1 MIKLRSMLLALI
13 AALAAI
19 AAHAAEPAA
28 AQPADPAET
37 AAAYWQQHREGWFW
51 YRDPPPPK
59 ARPSPKEPATPP
71 KPRELA
77 DFEAMQQRLETL
89 KRVAVMNPTDDN
101 LMAYMRFQRMV
112 MDRSQVFADRWQR
125 LVWREPSLD
134 YAAEGRPTNTLAIAA
149 FDERQKERDTATVRQ
164 LAATHGLVFVFRS
177 DCPFCHRFAPILKR
191 FAQTHGLIFVFR
203 GDCPFCHRFA
213 PVLKR
218 FAQQHGLTVLAVSL
232 DGGTLPEYPDA
243 RPDNGMATRLHA
255 RAVPALY
262 LTQPSRR
269 EFRPV
274 GFGLMSDT
282 ELLERLAALAREGDP
297 PSPATAPR
305 IAP

>member
-1 MIKLRSMLLALI
+1 MNAIRSAFLAV
-13 AALAAI
+13 LAVLPAI
-19 AAHAAEPAA
+19 ATHAAEPAA
-28 AQPADPAET
+28 AQPPNPAET
-37 AAAYWQQHREGWFW
+37 ATVYWQQHREGWFW
-51 YRDPPPPK
+51 YRDPPPATARLAPK
-59 ARPSPKEPATPP
+59 PPATPAR
-71 KPRELA
+71 PRELA

-149 FDERQKERDTATVRQ
+149 FDERQRERDAATVRQ

-177 DCPFCHRFAPILKR
+177 DCPFCHRFAP
-191 FAQTHGLIFVFR
+191 
-203 GDCPFCHRFA
+203 
-213 PVLKR
+213 VLKR
-218 FAQQHGLTVLAVSL
+218 FAQSHGLTVLAISL

-243 RPDNGMATRLHA
+243 RPDNGMATRLNA

-282 ELLERLAALAREGDP
+282 DLLERIAALAREAD
-297 PSPATAPR
+297 PATTPNASRTTP
-305 IAP
+305 

>member
-1 MIKLRSMLLALI
+1 MIRLRSTLLALI
-13 AALAAI
+13 TALPAI
-19 AAHAAEPAA
+19 AAHAADPET
-28 AQPADPAET
+28 AQRADPAET
-37 AAAYWQQHREGWFW
+37 AAYWQQHREGWFW

-59 ARPSPKEPATPP
+59 TRPAPSEPATQT

-149 FDERQKERDTATVRQ
+149 FDERQKERDAATVRQ
-164 LAATHGLVFVFRS
+164 LAATHGLVFLFRS

-191 FAQTHGLIFVFR
+191 FAQT
-203 GDCPFCHRFA
+203 
-213 PVLKR
+213 
-218 FAQQHGLTVLAVSL
+218 HGLTVLAVSL

-243 RPDNGMATRLHA
+243 RPDNGIATRLNA

-282 ELLERLAALAREGDP
+282 DLLERIAALARDAD
-297 PSPATAPR
+297 PATPPNASRTTP
-305 IAP
+305 

>member
-1 MIKLRSMLLALI
+1 MSAIRSALLAV
-13 AALAAI
+13 LAVLPAI

-28 AQPADPAET
+28 AQPPDPAET
-37 AAAYWQQHREGWFW
+37 ATVYWQQHREGWFW
-51 YRDPPPPK
+51 YRDPPPPT
-59 ARPSPKEPATPP
+59 ARPAPKAPATPAR
-71 KPRELA
+71 PRELA
-77 DFEAMQQRLETL
+77 EFEAMQQRLETL

-112 MDRSQVFADRWQR
+112 MDHSQVFADRWQR
-125 LVWREPSLD
+125 MVWREPSLD
-134 YAAEGRPTNTLAIAA
+134 YASEGRPTNTLAIAA
-149 FDERQKERDTATVRQ
+149 FDERQKERDTAAVRQ

-177 DCPFCHRFAPILKR
+177 DCPFCHRFAP
-191 FAQTHGLIFVFR
+191 
-203 GDCPFCHRFA
+203 
-213 PVLKR
+213 VLKR
-218 FAQQHGLTVLAVSL
+218 FAQSHGLTVLAVSL

-243 RPDNGMATRLHA
+243 RPDNGIAARLNA

-282 ELLERLAALAREGDP
+282 DLLERIAALAREGE
-297 PSPATAPR
+297 PATPPNASRTTP
-305 IAP
+305 

>member
-1 MIKLRSMLLALI
+1 MSAIRSTLLALI
-13 AALAAI
+13 AALPAI
-19 AAHAAEPAA
+19 TTHAAEPATTT
-28 AQPADPAET
+28 PPDPAELAT
-37 AAAYWQQHREGWFW
+37 VYWQQHREGWFW

-59 ARPSPKEPATPP
+59 ARPTPKKLTTPAR
-71 KPRELA
+71 PRELG

-134 YAAEGRPTNTLAIAA
+134 YASDGRPTNTLAIAA
-149 FDERQKERDTATVRQ
+149 FDQRQSEQDRAAVRQ
-164 LAATHGLVFVFRS
+164 LATTHGLVFVFRS

-191 FAQTHGLIFVFR
+191 FAQ
-203 GDCPFCHRFA
+203 
-213 PVLKR
+213 
-218 FAQQHGLTVLAVSL
+218 QHGLAVLAVSL
-232 DGGTLPEYPDA
+232 DGGALPEYPDA
-243 RPDNGMATRLHA
+243 RTDNGVAARLNA

-274 GFGLMSDT
+274 GFGMMSDT
-282 ELLERLAALAREGDP
+282 DLLERIAALAREADP
-297 PSPATAPR
+297 ASLQNASRNNP
-305 IAP
+305 

>member
-1 MIKLRSMLLALI
+1 MNALRRTL
-13 AALAAI
+13 AALGAAAVPALAPAVAQTSDTQ
-19 AAHAAEPAA
+19 AAADTASRAPAA
-28 AQPADPAET
+28 AAESAT
-37 AAAYWQQHREGWFW
+37 APYWQQHREGWFW
-51 YRDPPPPK
+51 YRDPPPPQ
-59 ARPSPKEPATPP
+59 ARPTPKEPATPA

-77 DFEAMQQRLETL
+77 DFESMQQRLEML

-134 YAAEGRPTNTLAIAA
+134 YASEGRPTNTLAIAA
-149 FDERQKERDTATVRQ
+149 FDERQRDSDTAAVRK

-177 DCPFCHRFAPILKR
+177 DCPFCHRFAP
-191 FAQTHGLIFVFR
+191 
-203 GDCPFCHRFA
+203 
-213 PVLKR
+213 VLKR
-218 FAQQHGLTVLAVSL
+218 FAQQHGLAVLAVSL

-243 RPDNGMATRLHA
+243 RPDNGIAARLNA

-282 ELLERLAALAREGDP
+282 DLLERIAALAREGE
-297 PSPATAPR
+297 PATPPNASRTTP
-305 IAP
+305 

>member
-1 MIKLRSMLLALI
+1 VTPLRFSLLALI
-13 AALAAI
+13 AALPAI

-28 AQPADPAET
+28 AQPTDPAET

-51 YRDPPPPK
+51 YRDPPPPR
-59 ARPSPKEPATPP
+59 ARSSPREPATSSRPS
-71 KPRELA
+71 ELA
-77 DFEAMQQRLETL
+77 DFEAMQQRLEML

-134 YAAEGRPTNTLAIAA
+134 YASEGRPTNTLAIAA
-149 FDERQKERDTATVRQ
+149 FDERQRERDTAAVRQ

-177 DCPFCHRFAPILKR
+177 DCPFCHRFAP
-191 FAQTHGLIFVFR
+191 
-203 GDCPFCHRFA
+203 
-213 PVLKR
+213 VLKR
-218 FAQQHGLTVLAVSL
+218 FAHTHGLTVLAVSL
-232 DGGTLPEYPDA
+232 DGGSLPEYPDA
-243 RPDNGMATRLHA
+243 RPDNGIAARLNA

-282 ELLERLAALAREGDP
+282 DLLERIAALAREADL
-297 PSPATAPR
+297 ATTPNASRTMP
-305 IAP
+305 

>member
-1 MIKLRSMLLALI
+1 MNAIRSALLAV
-13 AALAAI
+13 LAVLPAV

-28 AQPADPAET
+28 AQASDPAET
-37 AAAYWQQHREGWFW
+37 ATVYWQQHREGWFW

-59 ARPSPKEPATPP
+59 ARPAQKAPATPAR
-71 KPRELA
+71 PRELA

-134 YAAEGRPTNTLAIAA
+134 YASEGRPTNTLAIAA
-149 FDERQKERDTATVRQ
+149 FDERQRDRDTAAVRQ

-177 DCPFCHRFAPILKR
+177 DCPFCHRFAP
-191 FAQTHGLIFVFR
+191 
-203 GDCPFCHRFA
+203 
-213 PVLKR
+213 VLKR
-218 FAQQHGLTVLAVSL
+218 FAQSHGLTVLAVSL
-232 DGGTLPEYPDA
+232 DGGSLPEYPDA
-243 RPDNGMATRLHA
+243 RPDNGIAARLNA

-282 ELLERLAALAREGDP
+282 DLLERIAALAREADL
-297 PSPATAPR
+297 ATTPNASRTTP
-305 IAP
+305 

>member
-1 MIKLRSMLLALI
+1 MNAIRSALLAV
-13 AALAAI
+13 LAVLPAI
-19 AAHAAEPAA
+19 AAHAAELAA
-28 AQPADPAET
+28 AQPPDPAET
-37 AAAYWQQHREGWFW
+37 ATAYWQQHREGWFW
-51 YRDPPPPK
+51 YRDPPPPA
-59 ARPSPKEPATPP
+59 ARPAPKAPAIPAR
-71 KPRELA
+71 PRELA

-134 YAAEGRPTNTLAIAA
+134 YASEGRPTNTLAIAA
-149 FDERQKERDTATVRQ
+149 FDDRQKERDTAAVRQ

-177 DCPFCHRFAPILKR
+177 DCPFCHRFAPVLKR
-191 FAQTHGLIFVFR
+191 FAQT
-203 GDCPFCHRFA
+203 
-213 PVLKR
+213 
-218 FAQQHGLTVLAVSL
+218 HGLTVLAVSL
-232 DGGTLPEYPDA
+232 DGETLPEYPDA
-243 RPDNGMATRLHA
+243 RPDNGIAARLNA

-282 ELLERLAALAREGDP
+282 DLLERIGALAREAE
-297 PSPATAPR
+297 PATPPNASRTTP
-305 IAP
+305 

>member
-1 MIKLRSMLLALI
+1 MNAIRSALLAV
-13 AALAAI
+13 LAVLPAI
-19 AAHAAEPAA
+19 AAHGAEPTTS
-28 AQPADPAET
+28 QPADPAET
-37 AAAYWQQHREGWFW
+37 ATVYWQQHGEGWFW
-51 YRDPPPPK
+51 YRDPPPVT
-59 ARPSPKEPATPP
+59 ARPAQKAPATPAR
-71 KPRELA
+71 PRELA
-77 DFEAMQQRLETL
+77 EFEAMQQRLETL

-134 YAAEGRPTNTLAIAA
+134 YASEGRPTNTLAIAA
-149 FDERQKERDTATVRQ
+149 FDERQRDRDTAAVRQ
-164 LAATHGLVFVFRS
+164 LAATHGLVFVFHS
-177 DCPFCHRFAPILKR
+177 
-191 FAQTHGLIFVFR
+191 
-203 GDCPFCHRFA
+203 DCPFCHRFA

-218 FAQQHGLTVLAVSL
+218 FAQTHGLTVLAVSL
-232 DGGTLPEYPDA
+232 DGGNLPEYPYA
-243 RPDNGMATRLHA
+243 RPDNGIAARLNA

-282 ELLERLAALAREGDP
+282 DLLERIAALAREAD
-297 PSPATAPR
+297 PATTPNASRTTP
-305 IAP
+305 

>member
-1 MIKLRSMLLALI
+1 MNAIRSALLAV
-13 AALAAI
+13 LAVLPAI
-19 AAHAAEPAA
+19 AAHAGEPAT
-28 AQPADPAET
+28 AQPVDPAET
-37 AAAYWQQHREGWFW
+37 ATVYWQQHREGWFW
-51 YRDPPPPK
+51 YRDPPSPTARPAPK
-59 ARPSPKEPATPP
+59 APATPAR
-71 KPRELA
+71 PRELT

-134 YAAEGRPTNTLAIAA
+134 YASEGRPTNTLAIAA
-149 FDERQKERDTATVRQ
+149 FDERQRERDTAAVRQ

-177 DCPFCHRFAPILKR
+177 DCPFCHRFAPVLKR
-191 FAQTHGLIFVFR
+191 FAQT
-203 GDCPFCHRFA
+203 
-213 PVLKR
+213 
-218 FAQQHGLTVLAVSL
+218 HGLTVLAVSL

-243 RPDNGMATRLHA
+243 RPDNGIAARLNA

-282 ELLERLAALAREGDP
+282 DLLERIAALAREAD
-297 PSPATAPR
+297 PATTPNASRTTP
-305 IAP
+305 

>member
-1 MIKLRSMLLALI
+1 VNAIRSALLAVLAVLPVI
-13 AALAAI
+13 AT
-19 AAHAAEPAA
+19 HAAEPPT
-28 AQPADPAET
+28 AQPPDPAET
-37 AAAYWQQHREGWFW
+37 ATVYWQQHREGWFW
-51 YRDPPPPK
+51 YRDPPPAAARPAPK
-59 ARPSPKEPATPP
+59 APVTPAR
-71 KPRELA
+71 PRELA

-101 LMAYMRFQRMV
+101 LIAYMRFQRMV

-134 YAAEGRPTNTLAIAA
+134 YASEGRPTNTLAIAA
-149 FDERQKERDTATVRQ
+149 FDERQKERDTAAVRQ

-177 DCPFCHRFAPILKR
+177 DCPFCHRFAPVLKR
-191 FAQTHGLIFVFR
+191 FAQT
-203 GDCPFCHRFA
+203 
-213 PVLKR
+213 
-218 FAQQHGLTVLAVSL
+218 HGLTVLAVSL
-232 DGGTLPEYPDA
+232 DGGTLPEYPNA
-243 RPDNGMATRLHA
+243 RPDNGIAARLNA

-282 ELLERLAALAREGDP
+282 DLLERIAALAREAA
-297 PSPATAPR
+297 PAGLPNPLRTTP
-305 IAP
+305 

>member
-1 MIKLRSMLLALI
+1 MNAIRSALLAV
-13 AALAAI
+13 LAVLPAS

-28 AQPADPAET
+28 AQASDPAET
-37 AAAYWQQHREGWFW
+37 ATVYWQQHREGWFW
-51 YRDPPPPK
+51 YRDPPPPA
-59 ARPSPKEPATPP
+59 ARPAPREPATPAR
-71 KPRELA
+71 PRELA
-77 DFEAMQQRLETL
+77 DFEAMQQRLEVL

-134 YAAEGRPTNTLAIAA
+134 YASEGRPTNTLAIAA
-149 FDERQKERDTATVRQ
+149 FDERQRERDTAAVWQ

-177 DCPFCHRFAPILKR
+177 DCPFCHRFAPVLKR
-191 FAQTHGLIFVFR
+191 FAQT
-203 GDCPFCHRFA
+203 
-213 PVLKR
+213 
-218 FAQQHGLTVLAVSL
+218 HGLTVLAVSL
-232 DGGTLPEYPDA
+232 DGGILPEYPDA
-243 RPDNGMATRLHA
+243 RPDNGIAARLNA

-262 LTQPSRR
+262 LTQPSRH

-282 ELLERLAALAREGDP
+282 DLLERIAALAREAD
-297 PSPATAPR
+297 PATTPNASRTTP
-305 IAP
+305 

>member
-1 MIKLRSMLLALI
+1 VSAIRSVLLALI
-13 AALAAI
+13 AALPAI
-19 AAHAAEPAA
+19 ATNAAEPATA
-28 AQPADPAET
+28 TPVPDPAET
-37 AAAYWQQHREGWFW
+37 ATVYWQQHRDGWFW

-59 ARPSPKEPATPP
+59 ARPAPKKPVNPAR
-71 KPRELA
+71 PRELG

-125 LVWREPSLD
+125 LVWREPGLD
-134 YAAEGRPTNTLAIAA
+134 YASDGRPTNTLAIAA
-149 FDERQKERDTATVRQ
+149 FDQRQSEQDRAAVRQ
-164 LAATHGLVFVFRS
+164 LATTHGLVFVFRS

-191 FAQTHGLIFVFR
+191 FAQ
-203 GDCPFCHRFA
+203 
-213 PVLKR
+213 
-218 FAQQHGLTVLAVSL
+218 QHGLAVLAVSL

-243 RPDNGMATRLHA
+243 RPDNGVAARLNA

-274 GFGLMSDT
+274 GFGMMSNTD
-282 ELLERLAALAREGDP
+282 LLERIAALAREADTVSLP
-297 PSPATAPR
+297 NAFRTNP
-305 IAP
+305 

>member
-1 MIKLRSMLLALI
+1 MNAIRSALLAV
-13 AALAAI
+13 LAVLPAV

-28 AQPADPAET
+28 AQASDPAET
-37 AAAYWQQHREGWFW
+37 ATVYWQQHREGWFW

-59 ARPSPKEPATPP
+59 ARPAQKAPATPAR
-71 KPRELA
+71 PRELA

-134 YAAEGRPTNTLAIAA
+134 YASEGRPTNTLAIAA
-149 FDERQKERDTATVRQ
+149 FDERQRERDTAAVRQ

-177 DCPFCHRFAPILKR
+177 DCPFCHRFAPVLKR
-191 FAQTHGLIFVFR
+191 FAQT
-203 GDCPFCHRFA
+203 
-213 PVLKR
+213 
-218 FAQQHGLTVLAVSL
+218 HGLTVLAVSL

-243 RPDNGMATRLHA
+243 RPDNGIAARLNA

-282 ELLERLAALAREGDP
+282 DLLERIAALAREADL
-297 PSPATAPR
+297 ATTPNASRTTP
-305 IAP
+305 

>member
-1 MIKLRSMLLALI
+1 MNAIRSALLAV
-13 AALAAI
+13 LAVLPAV

-28 AQPADPAET
+28 AQASDPAET
-37 AAAYWQQHREGWFW
+37 ATAYWQQHREGWFW
-51 YRDPPPPK
+51 YRDPPPATARLAPK
-59 ARPSPKEPATPP
+59 PPATPA

-134 YAAEGRPTNTLAIAA
+134 YASEGRPTNTLAIAA
-149 FDERQKERDTATVRQ
+149 FDDRQKDRDTSTVRQ

-177 DCPFCHRFAPILKR
+177 DCPFCHRFAPVLKR
-191 FAQTHGLIFVFR
+191 FAQT
-203 GDCPFCHRFA
+203 
-213 PVLKR
+213 
-218 FAQQHGLTVLAVSL
+218 HGLTVLAVSL

-243 RPDNGMATRLHA
+243 RPDNGIAARLNA

-282 ELLERLAALAREGDP
+282 DLLERIAALAREAD
-297 PSPATAPR
+297 PATTPNASRTTP
-305 IAP
+305 

>member
-1 MIKLRSMLLALI
+1 MNAIRSALLAV
-13 AALAAI
+13 LAVLPAI
-19 AAHAAEPAA
+19 ATHAAEPHT
-28 AQPADPAET
+28 AQPPDPAET
-37 AAAYWQQHREGWFW
+37 ATVYWQQHREGWFW

-59 ARPSPKEPATPP
+59 VRPAPKPPATPAR
-71 KPRELA
+71 PRELA
-77 DFEAMQQRLETL
+77 EFDAMQQRLETL

-134 YAAEGRPTNTLAIAA
+134 YASEGRPTNTLAIAA
-149 FDERQKERDTATVRQ
+149 FDDRQKERDTAAVRQ

-177 DCPFCHRFAPILKR
+177 DCPFCHRFAPVLKR
-191 FAQTHGLIFVFR
+191 FAQT
-203 GDCPFCHRFA
+203 
-213 PVLKR
+213 
-218 FAQQHGLTVLAVSL
+218 HGLTVLAVSL

-243 RPDNGMATRLHA
+243 RPDNGIAARLSA

-282 ELLERLAALAREGDP
+282 DLLERIAALAREADL
-297 PSPATAPR
+297 ATTPNASRTTP
-305 IAP
+305 

>member
-1 MIKLRSMLLALI
+1 VSAIRSVLLALI
-13 AALAAI
+13 AALSAI
-19 AAHAAEPAA
+19 ATHAAEPATTT
-28 AQPADPAET
+28 PPDPAEIAT
-37 AAAYWQQHREGWFW
+37 AYWQQHREGWFW
-51 YRDPPPPK
+51 YRDPPLPK
-59 ARPSPKEPATPP
+59 ARPTPKKLNTPA
-71 KPRELA
+71 KPRELG

-101 LMAYMRFQRMV
+101 LMAYMRFQRLV

-134 YAAEGRPTNTLAIAA
+134 YASDGRPTNTLAIAA
-149 FDERQKERDTATVRQ
+149 FDQRQSEQDRAAVRQ
-164 LAATHGLVFVFRS
+164 LATTHGLVFVFRS

-191 FAQTHGLIFVFR
+191 FAQ
-203 GDCPFCHRFA
+203 
-213 PVLKR
+213 
-218 FAQQHGLTVLAVSL
+218 QHGLAVLAVSL

-243 RPDNGMATRLHA
+243 RPDNGIAARLNA

-274 GFGLMSDT
+274 GFGMMSDT
-282 ELLERLAALAREGDP
+282 DLLERIAALAREADP
-297 PSPATAPR
+297 TTLPNASRTNP
-305 IAP
+305 

>member
-1 MIKLRSMLLALI
+1 MNAIRSALLAV
-13 AALAAI
+13 LAVLPAV

-28 AQPADPAET
+28 AQASDPAET
-37 AAAYWQQHREGWFW
+37 ATVYWQQHREGWFW

-59 ARPSPKEPATPP
+59 ARPAQKAPATPAR
-71 KPRELA
+71 PRELA

-134 YAAEGRPTNTLAIAA
+134 YASEGRPTNTLAIAA
-149 FDERQKERDTATVRQ
+149 FDERQRERDTAAVRQ

-177 DCPFCHRFAPILKR
+177 DCPFCHRFAP
-191 FAQTHGLIFVFR
+191 
-203 GDCPFCHRFA
+203 
-213 PVLKR
+213 VLKR
-218 FAQQHGLTVLAVSL
+218 FAQAHGLTVLAVSL

-243 RPDNGMATRLHA
+243 RPDNGIAARLNA

-282 ELLERLAALAREGDP
+282 DLLERIAALAREAD
-297 PSPATAPR
+297 PATTPNASRTTP
-305 IAP
+305 

>member
-1 MIKLRSMLLALI
+1 VSAIRSALLAV
-13 AALAAI
+13 LAVLPAI
-19 AAHAAEPAA
+19 AAHAAEPAT

-37 AAAYWQQHREGWFW
+37 ATVYWQQHREGWFW
-51 YRDPPPPK
+51 YRDPTPPT
-59 ARPSPKEPATPP
+59 ARPAQKAPATPAR
-71 KPRELA
+71 PRELD

-134 YAAEGRPTNTLAIAA
+134 YASEGRPTNTLAIAA
-149 FDERQKERDTATVRQ
+149 FDERQKERDTAAVRQ

-177 DCPFCHRFAPILKR
+177 DCPFCHRFAPVLKR
-191 FAQTHGLIFVFR
+191 FAQT
-203 GDCPFCHRFA
+203 
-213 PVLKR
+213 
-218 FAQQHGLTVLAVSL
+218 HGLTVLAVSL
-232 DGGTLPEYPDA
+232 DGGTLPEYPNA
-243 RPDNGMATRLHA
+243 RPDNGIAARLNA

-282 ELLERLAALAREGDP
+282 DLLERIAALAREAA
-297 PSPATAPR
+297 PAGLPNPLRTTP
-305 IAP
+305 

>member
-1 MIKLRSMLLALI
+1 MNAIRSALLAV
-13 AALAAI
+13 LAVLPAS

-28 AQPADPAET
+28 AQASDPAET
-37 AAAYWQQHREGWFW
+37 ATVYWQQHREGWFW

-59 ARPSPKEPATPP
+59 ARPAQKAPATPAR
-71 KPRELA
+71 PRELA

-134 YAAEGRPTNTLAIAA
+134 YASEGRPTNTLAIAA
-149 FDERQKERDTATVRQ
+149 FDERQREGDTAVVRK

-177 DCPFCHRFAPILKR
+177 DCPFCHRFAP
-191 FAQTHGLIFVFR
+191 
-203 GDCPFCHRFA
+203 
-213 PVLKR
+213 VLKR
-218 FAQQHGLTVLAVSL
+218 FAQQHGLAVLAVSL

-243 RPDNGMATRLHA
+243 RPDNGIAARLNA

-269 EFRPV
+269 EFSVV

-282 ELLERLAALAREGDP
+282 DLLERLSALARDADP
-297 PSPATAPR
+297 AARPTALPSAQRTTP
-305 IAP
+305 

>member
-1 MIKLRSMLLALI
+1 MNAIRSALLAV
-13 AALAAI
+13 LAVLPAI
-19 AAHAAEPAA
+19 AAHAAELAA
-28 AQPADPAET
+28 AQASDPAET
-37 AAAYWQQHREGWFW
+37 ATVYWQQHREGWFW

-59 ARPSPKEPATPP
+59 TRPAPKAPATESR
-71 KPRELA
+71 PRELA
-77 DFEAMQQRLETL
+77 DFEAMQQRLEML
-89 KRVAVMNPTDDN
+89 KRVAVMNPSDDN

-134 YAAEGRPTNTLAIAA
+134 YASEGRPTNTLAIAA
-149 FDERQKERDTATVRQ
+149 FDERQRERDTSTVRQ

-177 DCPFCHRFAPILKR
+177 DCPFCHRFAPVLKR
-191 FAQTHGLIFVFR
+191 FAQT
-203 GDCPFCHRFA
+203 
-213 PVLKR
+213 
-218 FAQQHGLTVLAVSL
+218 HGLTVLAVSL
-232 DGGTLPEYPDA
+232 DGGSLPEYPDA
-243 RPDNGMATRLHA
+243 RPDNGIAARLNA

-282 ELLERLAALAREGDP
+282 DLLERIAALAREAD
-297 PSPATAPR
+297 PATTPNASRTTP
-305 IAP
+305 

>member
-1 MIKLRSMLLALI
+1 MSVIRSALLALL
-13 AALAAI
+13 AAIPAI
-19 AAHAAEPAA
+19 AAHAAEPAT

-37 AAAYWQQHREGWFW
+37 ATVYWQQHREGWFW
-51 YRDPPPPK
+51 YRDPPPAAARPAPK
-59 ARPSPKEPATPP
+59 APATPSR
-71 KPRELA
+71 PRELA

-89 KRVAVMNPTDDN
+89 KRVAVMNPSDDN

-134 YAAEGRPTNTLAIAA
+134 YASEGRPTNTLAIAA
-149 FDERQKERDTATVRQ
+149 FDERQRDRDTAAVRQ

-177 DCPFCHRFAPILKR
+177 DCPFCHRFAPVLKR
-191 FAQTHGLIFVFR
+191 FAQT
-203 GDCPFCHRFA
+203 
-213 PVLKR
+213 
-218 FAQQHGLTVLAVSL
+218 HGLTVLAVSL
-232 DGGTLPEYPDA
+232 DGGSLPEYPNA
-243 RPDNGMATRLHA
+243 RPDNGIAARLNA

-282 ELLERLAALAREGDP
+282 DLLERIAELAREAD
-297 PSPATAPR
+297 PATTPKASRTTP
-305 IAP
+305 

>member
-1 MIKLRSMLLALI
+1 MSTLRSVPLALV
-13 AALAAI
+13 AALTAI
-19 AAHAAEPAA
+19 ATHAAEPAA

-59 ARPSPKEPATPP
+59 ARPSPKEPAAPP

-134 YAAEGRPTNTLAIAA
+134 YASEGRPTNTLAIAA
-149 FDERQKERDTATVRQ
+149 FDERLRETDTAAVRK

-177 DCPFCHRFAPILKR
+177 DCPFCHRFAP
-191 FAQTHGLIFVFR
+191 
-203 GDCPFCHRFA
+203 
-213 PVLKR
+213 VLKR
-218 FAQQHGLTVLAVSL
+218 FAQQHGLAVLAVSL

-243 RPDNGMATRLHA
+243 RPDNGIAARLNA

-269 EFRPV
+269 EFSVV

-282 ELLERLAALAREGDP
+282 DLLERLAALARDGDP
-297 PSPATAPR
+297 AARPTALPPTPPPAQRTTP
-305 IAP
+305 

>member
-1 MIKLRSMLLALI
+1 MNAIRSALLAVI
-13 AALAAI
+13 AALPAI
-19 AAHAAEPAA
+19 ATHATEPATTT
-28 AQPADPAET
+28 PPDPAEIAT
-37 AAAYWQQHREGWFW
+37 VYWQQHREGWFW

-59 ARPSPKEPATPP
+59 ARPVPKKPVNPT

-112 MDRSQVFADRWQR
+112 MDRSQTFADRWQR

-134 YAAEGRPTNTLAIAA
+134 YASDGRPTNTLAIAA
-149 FDERQKERDTATVRQ
+149 FDQRQSEQDRAAVRQ
-164 LAATHGLVFVFRS
+164 LATTHGLVFVFRS

-191 FAQTHGLIFVFR
+191 FAQ
-203 GDCPFCHRFA
+203 
-213 PVLKR
+213 
-218 FAQQHGLTVLAVSL
+218 QHGLAVLAVSL

-243 RPDNGMATRLHA
+243 RPDNGVAARLNA

-274 GFGLMSDT
+274 GFGMMSDT
-282 ELLERLAALAREGDP
+282 DLLERIAALAREADP
-297 PSPATAPR
+297 TTLANASRNNP
-305 IAP
+305 

>member
-1 MIKLRSMLLALI
+1 MNAIRSALLAV
-13 AALAAI
+13 LAVLSAI
-19 AAHAAEPAA
+19 AARGAEPAT

-37 AAAYWQQHREGWFW
+37 AAVYWQQHREGWFW
-51 YRDPPPPK
+51 YRDPPPAAARPAPK
-59 ARPSPKEPATPP
+59 APVTPAR
-71 KPRELA
+71 PRELA
-77 DFEAMQQRLETL
+77 DFETMQQRLETL

-134 YAAEGRPTNTLAIAA
+134 YASEGRPTNTLAIAA
-149 FDERQKERDTATVRQ
+149 FDERQRERDTAAVRQ

-177 DCPFCHRFAPILKR
+177 DCPFCHRFAPVLKR
-191 FAQTHGLIFVFR
+191 FAQT
-203 GDCPFCHRFA
+203 
-213 PVLKR
+213 
-218 FAQQHGLTVLAVSL
+218 HGLTVLAVSL

-243 RPDNGMATRLHA
+243 RPDNGIAARLNA

-282 ELLERLAALAREGDP
+282 DLLERIAALAREAD
-297 PSPATAPR
+297 PATTPNASRTTP
-305 IAP
+305 